1 MTTKVLESQVQ
12 SLTREVK
19 YLRSVVYDLASQKDP
34 EGEYKAAFVKK
45 TIALQLKKGKTK
57 TFTTKENFL
66 KLIQSKRV

>member
-1 MTTKVLESQVQ
+1 MTTKALESKVQ

-19 YLRSVVYDLASQKDP
+19 HLRSVVYDLASQKDS

-45 TIALQLKKGKTK
+45 TIALQMKKGKIR

-66 KLIQSKRV
+66 KQIQSKRV